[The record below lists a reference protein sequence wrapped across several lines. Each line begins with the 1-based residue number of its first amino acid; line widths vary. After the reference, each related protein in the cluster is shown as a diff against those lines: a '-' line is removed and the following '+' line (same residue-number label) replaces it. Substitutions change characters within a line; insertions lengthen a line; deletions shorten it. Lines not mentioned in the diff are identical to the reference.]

1 MRPVHAT
8 CSRHM
13 STDSNEVDA
22 EFLAWAKANACGH
35 ETMAKALADT
45 ERLCRRPRR
54 LLAEYRDAWIRAIVR
69 ANKKRWYG
77 ILDARDFLGVSERTI
92 WRALAPAPAAPEL
105 DQERMLEI
113 FATNIRIAEE
123 SGNRRA
129 AEFLRRQLRRFE
141 TRDRI

>member
-1 MRPVHAT
+1 
-8 CSRHM
+8 M
-13 STDSNEVDA
+13 STDSDEA
-22 EFLAWAKANACGH
+22 FLAWTRENAAACGH
-35 ETMAKALADT
+35 EVMRQALRDT
-45 ERLCRRPRR
+45 EHLCRRPRR
-54 LLAEYRDAWIRAIVR
+54 LLAEYRGAWIRAIVS
-69 ANKKRWYG
+69 ASKKRWHG
-77 ILDARDFLGVSERTI
+77 ILDARDYLDMSERSI

-105 DQERMLEI
+105 DRGRVLGI